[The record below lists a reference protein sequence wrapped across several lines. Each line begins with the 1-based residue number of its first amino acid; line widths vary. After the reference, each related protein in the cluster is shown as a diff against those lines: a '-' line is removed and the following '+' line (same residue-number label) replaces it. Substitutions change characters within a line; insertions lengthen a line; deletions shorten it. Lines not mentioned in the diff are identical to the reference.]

1 MERITTTVQQ
11 LFTLLL
17 AVGLCALSTQ
27 AQIATGT
34 WREHLPY
41 GETIDVVKGGSRV
54 FCATPYAV
62 FSYDE
67 SDNSIERLSRVNR
80 LSASQVTALGF
91 DNASNT
97 LLVGHANGQLDLVSG
112 AVATPMNDIPSSQIL
127 GDKRINSIY
136 VLNGMAYLCT
146 GFGVVVVDIAK
157 REVAETWFI
166 TGQTNLTR
174 INDLTQ
180 DGQHWFAAAE
190 EGIYRADF
198 NSAFLVSFETWSLLD
213 ELPID
218 DGNYTKVVAANAAL
232 YAVRD
237 NGFDDELW
245 VTPTD
250 ALNWTIVP
258 GYENQQITD
267 IRHANGRFTISGFNV
282 VRVFSDDFQL
292 IDERLFAADE
302 LLFPRAALCDAND
315 RVWVANEFNGLI
327 SFTSPPSGQT
337 ELQLA
342 PVGPRAVE
350 ARRISAF
357 NSNVWM
363 ASGGVNAAWTAN
375 FDKKGMYGLVNE
387 QWINIA
393 PTDGVNEVP
402 GLNDILTVAVDPLQ
416 NNRVIFGSWEEGLIE
431 VVDGTIVQTYNETNS
446 TLEPTPYVNGLTRTG
461 VAGAQFDPDGN
472 LWFTNVYSSQRP
484 LHVLSR
490 EGQFFSYTLQPQ
502 VNAENFIA
510 DLLTTSSG
518 FIWGVLPRGEGLIV
532 FDPAGTLDD
541 TTDDRYRLLTNVPGQ
556 GGLPSNDIYSI
567 EEDLNGEV
575 WVGTLQGIAVFY
587 TPLSIFDDG
596 VNTDAQ
602 QILIEQ
608 DGNIQILLETEQ
620 INAIAID
627 GANRKWIAT
636 AGSGVFLVS
645 PNGQEEIAHFTT
657 RNSPILSDNVFDIAI
672 NQASGEVFFA
682 TENGVISYM
691 STATNFDNEISEVIV
706 FPNPVR
712 PDYEGVITID
722 GLAYQSDVRITD
734 TAGNLVYATT
744 SNGGRATWDGNG
756 RDGRRVATGVYLVFA
771 ASPDGSAANVGK
783 LAIIGR

>member
-1 MERITTTVQQ
+1 MTTTLHR
-11 LFTLLL
+11 LFTLWM
-17 AVGLCALSTQ
+17 ACGLTALSTY
-27 AQIATGT
+27 AQIATGA

-80 LSASQVTALGF
+80 LSASAVTSLAY
-91 DNASNT
+91 DETSKT

-112 AVATPMNDIPSSQIL
+112 TVSTPMNDIPSSQIL
-127 GDKRINSIY
+127 GNKRINSIY
-136 VLNGMAYLCT
+136 VLNGKAYVCT
-146 GFGVVVVDIAK
+146 GFGVVVVDIAR

-166 TGQTNLTR
+166 SGQTNLTR
-174 INDLTQ
+174 INAIAQ
-180 DGQHWFAAAE
+180 DGEHWYAAAQD
-190 EGIYRADF
+190 GIYRADF
-198 NSAFLVSFETWSLLD
+198 NSAFLVSFEAWSLLD
-213 ELPID
+213 ELPVD
-218 DGNYTKVVAANAAL
+218 DANYTKIIAANDRL
-232 YAVRD
+232 YTLRD
-237 NGFDDELW
+237 NGFDDEIW
-245 VTPTD
+245 VSQTEE
-250 ALNWTIVP
+250 LNWTIVP
-258 GYENQQITD
+258 GYESQQVTD
-267 IRHANGRFTISGFNV
+267 IRHANNRFTISGFNV
-282 VRVFSDDFQL
+282 VRVFTDNFEL

-302 LLFPRAALCDAND
+302 LLFPRAALSDGSN

-327 SFTSPPSGQT
+327 SFTSPPTGQP
-337 ELQLA
+337 ELRLR
-342 PVGPRAVE
+342 PEGPRAVE

-357 NSNVWM
+357 NDNVWV

-375 FDKKGMYGLVNE
+375 FDKKGMYGLVGE

-393 PTDGVNEVP
+393 PTDGANEVA
-402 GLNDILTVAVDPLQ
+402 GLNDIMTVAVDPLQ

-431 VVDGTIVQTYNETNS
+431 VIDGQITQIYNDDNS
-446 TLEPTPYVNGLTRTG
+446 SLVATPYVDGLTRTG
-461 VAGAQFDPDGN
+461 VGGTAFDLDGN
-472 LWFTNVYSSQRP
+472 LWFTNVYTSQTP
-484 LHVLSR
+484 LHVLTR
-490 EGQFFSYTLQPQ
+490 EGQFYSYNFQPQ
-502 VNAENFIA
+502 VNAEKFMA

-518 FIWGVLPRGEGLIV
+518 FVWGVLPRGEGLIV
-532 FDPAGTLDD
+532 FDPAGTLNDPS
-541 TTDDRYRLLTNVPGQ
+541 DDRYRLLTNVPGQ

-587 TPLSIFDDG
+587 TPLSLFDDG

-645 PNGQEEIAHFTT
+645 PNGQEEIFHFTT
-657 RNSPILSDNVFDIAI
+657 RNSPLLSDNVFDIAI

-691 STATNFDNEISEVIV
+691 STATNFDEDISDVIV
-706 FPNPVR
+706 YPNPVR
-712 PDYEGVITID
+712 PDYGGVITID
-722 GLAYQSDVRITD
+722 GLAFQSDVRITD
-734 TAGNLVYATT
+734 TAGNLVFATT
-744 SNGGRATWDGNG
+744 SNGGRAVWDGNG

-783 LAIIGR
+783 VAIIGR

>member
-1 MERITTTVQQ
+1 MTTTLQH
-11 LFTLLL
+11 LFTFTVAVFLLGYS
-17 AVGLCALSTQ
+17 AQ

-67 SDNSIERLSRVNR
+67 TDNSLERLSRVNR
-80 LSASQVTALGF
+80 LSASAVTALGY
-91 DNASNT
+91 DNATAT

-112 AVATPMNDIPSSQIL
+112 STSTPMNDIPSSQIL

-146 GFGVVVVDIAK
+146 GFGIVVIDINR

-174 INDLTQ
+174 INALTQ
-180 DGQHWFAAAE
+180 DGQHWYAATEA
-190 EGIYRADF
+190 GIYRADF
-198 NSAFLVSFETWSLLD
+198 NSAFLVSFEAWSLLE
-213 ELPID
+213 ELPVD
-218 DGNYTKVVAANAAL
+218 DGNYIKAVAVNGRL
-232 YAVRD
+232 LTVRD

-245 VTPTD
+245 TTPTD

-258 GYENQQITD
+258 GFESQQITD
-267 IRHANGRFTISGFNV
+267 IRYSNGRFTISGFNV
-282 VRVFSDDFQL
+282 VRVFTDDFQL

-302 LLFPRAALCDAND
+302 LLFPRAALSDANN
-315 RVWVANEFNGLI
+315 RVWVANEFGGLI
-327 SFTSPPSGQT
+327 SFTSPPSGQP
-337 ELQLA
+337 ELKLA
-342 PVGPRAVE
+342 PEGPRAVE
-350 ARRISAF
+350 ARRIAAF
-357 NSNVWM
+357 NDNVWI

-375 FDKKGMYGLVNE
+375 FDKKGMYGLVNNT
-387 QWINIA
+387 WTNIA
-393 PTDGVNEVP
+393 PTDGANDVP
-402 GLNDILTVAVDPLQ
+402 GINDILSVAVDPLQ
-416 NNRVIFGSWEEGLIE
+416 NNRVVFGSWEEGLIE
-431 VVDGTIVQTYNETNS
+431 VVDGAIVQIYNENNS
-446 TLEPTPYVNGLTRTG
+446 PLEPTPYVNGLTRTG
-461 VAGAQFDPDGN
+461 VAGTRFDLDGN
-472 LWFTNVYSSQRP
+472 LWFTNVYTSENP
-484 LHVLSR
+484 LHVLTTDG
-490 EGQFFSYTLQPQ
+490 EFYSYNFQPQ
-502 VNAENFIA
+502 VNAENFMA

-518 FIWGVLPRGEGLIV
+518 FVWGVLPRGEGLIV
-532 FDPAGTLDD
+532 FDPAGTFDD
-541 TTDDRYRLLTNVPGQ
+541 TSDDRYRLLTNVPGQ

-575 WVGTLQGIAVFY
+575 WVGTLQGVAVFY
-587 TPLSIFDDG
+587 TPLSLFDDG

-620 INAIAID
+620 INAIKID

-645 PNGQEEIAHFTT
+645 PNGQEQIAHFTT
-657 RNSPILSDNVFDIAI
+657 RNSPLLSDNVFDIAI

-691 STATNFDNEISEVIV
+691 STATNFDNEINDIV
-706 FPNPVR
+706 VYPNPVR
-712 PDYEGVITID
+712 PDFEGVITID
-722 GLAYQSDVRITD
+722 GLAFQSDVRITD
-734 TAGNLVYATT
+734 TAGNLVFATT
-744 SNGGRATWDGNG
+744 SNGGRAIWDGNG
-756 RDGRRVATGVYLVFA
+756 IDGRRVATGVYLVFA

>member
-1 MERITTTVQQ
+1 MTTTLQR
-11 LFTLLL
+11 LFTLWM
-17 AVGLCALSTQ
+17 ACSLSAFSTH
-27 AQIATGT
+27 AQIATGA

-67 SDNSIERLSRVNR
+67 NDNSIERLSRVNR
-80 LSASQVTALGF
+80 LSNSAVTALAY
-91 DNASNT
+91 DETSKT
-97 LLVGHANGQLDLVSG
+97 LVVGHANGQLDLVSG
-112 AVATPMNDIPSSQIL
+112 AVSTPMNDIPSSQIL
-127 GDKRINSIY
+127 GNKRINSIY
-136 VLNGMAYLCT
+136 VLTGKAYVCT
-146 GFGVVVVDIAK
+146 GFGVVVVDIAR

-166 TGQTNLTR
+166 TGQTNLTS
-174 INDLTQ
+174 INAIAQ
-180 DGQHWFAAAE
+180 DGEHWYAAAE

-198 NSAFLVSFETWSLLD
+198 NSAFLVSFEAWSLLD
-213 ELPID
+213 DLPVD
-218 DGNYTKVVAANAAL
+218 EGNYTKIIAANERL
-232 YAVRD
+232 YTVRD
-237 NGFDDELW
+237 NGFDDEIW
-245 VTPTD
+245 VTPSSE
-250 ALNWTIVP
+250 LNWSIVP
-258 GYENQQITD
+258 GYENQQVTD
-267 IRHANGRFTISGFNV
+267 IRYANNRFTISGFNV
-282 VRVFSDDFQL
+282 VRVFTENFEL

-302 LLFPRAALCDAND
+302 LLFPRAALSDGNN

-327 SFTSPPSGQT
+327 SFTSPPSGQP
-337 ELQLA
+337 ELRLR
-342 PVGPRAVE
+342 PEGPRAVE
-350 ARRISAF
+350 ARRIAAF
-357 NSNVWM
+357 NDNVWI

-375 FDKKGMYGLVNE
+375 FDKKGMYGLVGDR
-387 QWINIA
+387 WINIA
-393 PTDGVNEVP
+393 PTDGANEVA
-402 GLNDILTVAVDPLQ
+402 GLNDIMTVAVDPLQ
-416 NNRVIFGSWEEGLIE
+416 NNRVIFGSWEEGLVE
-431 VVDGTIVQTYNETNS
+431 VIDGQITQIYNEDNS
-446 TLEPTPYVNGLTRTG
+446 SLVPTPYVNGLTRTG
-461 VAGAQFDPDGN
+461 VGGAAFDLDGN
-472 LWFTNVYSSQRP
+472 LWFTNVYTSQTP
-484 LHVLSR
+484 LHVLTR
-490 EGQFFSYTLQPQ
+490 DGEFYSYNFQPQ
-502 VNAENFIA
+502 VNAEKFMA

-518 FIWGVLPRGEGLIV
+518 FVWGVLPRGEGLIV
-532 FDPAGTLDD
+532 FDPAGTLDNPS
-541 TTDDRYRLLTNVPGQ
+541 DDRYRLLTNVPGQ

-587 TPLSIFDDG
+587 TPLSLFDDG

-645 PNGQEEIAHFTT
+645 PNGQEEIFHFTT
-657 RNSPILSDNVFDIAI
+657 RNSPLLSDNVFDIAI

-691 STATNFDNEISEVIV
+691 STATNFDEDITDVIV
-706 FPNPVR
+706 YPNPVR

-722 GLAYQSDVRITD
+722 GLAFQSDVRITD
-734 TAGNLVYATT
+734 TAGNLVFATT
-744 SNGGRATWDGNG
+744 SNGGRAVWDGNG

-783 LAIIGR
+783 VAIIGR